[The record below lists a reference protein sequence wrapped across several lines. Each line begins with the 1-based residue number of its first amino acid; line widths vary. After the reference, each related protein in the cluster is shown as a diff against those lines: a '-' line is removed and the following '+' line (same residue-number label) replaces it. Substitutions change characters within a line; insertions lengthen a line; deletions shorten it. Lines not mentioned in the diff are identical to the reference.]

1 MLNSLH
7 IKNFRCFDDLQIKS
21 LGRVNLIVGKNNV
34 GKSSLLEAM
43 ATFSMCQSISD
54 RSSATNYLGQS
65 LDFMISRRG
74 GSVDVDEAQLATGA
88 KLTYF
93 QYQALEGPT
102 VIGDEDSKIQLE
114 FIDNKANNLNDFLFW
129 GYKITVNSREYSFGF
144 NQSLELIPEVSAS
157 GDIKSTLSNALN
169 RYRKN
174 YSFCD
179 SNLSTPNQLS
189 KQLDLIKIEGEKNQ
203 LIDCLKLIDE
213 RIEDIDFVSSE
224 SNSSHKAGILTLR
237 GKRPEPLKKF
247 GDGVSR
253 LLKIMLHAYQ
263 AKKGYLLIDEF
274 ENGLHY
280 SIQEDAWKK
289 LLELAEELDI
299 QVFAT
304 THSQDTIKSFCKVA
318 VENEQ
323 IDGKLIS
330 LGHSA
335 KTSNKDQIVAVE
347 FDEDQLKSFIDSGM
361 EVRG

>member
-1 MLNSLH
+1 MLDSLS
-7 IKNFRCFDDLQIKS
+7 IKNFRCFDSLQIES

-34 GKSSLLEAM
+34 GKSTLLEAM
-43 ATFSMCQSISD
+43 TAFSLCQSISD
-54 RSSATNYLGQS
+54 MNSAKRYLDKLGEFV
-65 LDFMISRRG
+65 LSRREDLFG
-74 GSVDVDEAQLATGA
+74 KEGQASTTA
-88 KLTYF
+88 KIHSLF
-93 QYQALEGPT
+93 HDSSEIP
-102 VIGDEDSKIQLE
+102 VFIGNDDSKIALKFCQYDDEPKGSVSLG
-114 FIDNKANNLNDFLFW
+114 FQV
-129 GYKITVNSREYSFGF
+129 TVNANEYSFYLDQNLEITPRALPSGNVNNILNNAF
-144 NQSLELIPEVSAS
+144 NVH
-157 GDIKSTLSNALN
+157 
-169 RYRKN
+169 RRN

-179 SNLSTPNQLS
+179 SNLAVSNELS
-189 KQLDLIKIEGEKNQ
+189 KQLDLIKKEGDKKQ
-203 LIDCLKLIDE
+203 LLKSIKIIDD
-213 RIEDIDFVSSE
+213 RIEDIDFVSGE
-224 SNSSHKAGILTLR
+224 SNSSHKIGILSLEGKKPLPLR
-237 GKRPEPLKKF
+237 TF

-280 SIQEDAWKK
+280 SIQEEVWRK
-289 LLELAEELDI
+289 LFELADELDI

-318 VENEQ
+318 VENKQ

-330 LGHSA
+330 LGRSA